1 MNNYPIERAAWD
13 TISVTDT
20 AVADLKVIDWTVPT
34 SEVWKIIN
42 AWISHNDVGA
52 QTFVLTLVREGI
64 AMIMCEPF
72 ALGPNVRHS
81 IYADLNV
88 KESFIIR
95 HGDVL
100 RLELLAMGAGKQI
113 STHYDVEKLYGEV
126 A

>member
-1 MNNYPIERAAWD
+1 MNNTPIERVAWD
-13 TISVTDT
+13 TISVSAT
-20 AVADLKVIDWTVPT
+20 AVADLKVIDWTVPV
-34 SEVWKIIN
+34 SEVWKLIN

-52 QTFVLTLVREGI
+52 QTFVLTLVREGT

-72 ALGPNVRHS
+72 SLGPNSRHS

-88 KESFIIR
+88 KESLIIR

-100 RLELLAMGAGKQI
+100 RFELLALGAGKQI
-113 STHYDVEKLYGEV
+113 STHYDLEKLYGEV